1 PVYQWKVNGNNSG
14 TNAATF
20 TTTTLANNDVVT
32 VVRVLLMGRH
42 PVGIRREWTISM
54 PKPRFE
60 SAKLLSDLRQS
71 IFQEL
76 ALVMTL

>member
-1 PVYQWKVNGNNSG
+1 MAVIGG
-14 TNAATF
+14 
-20 TTTTLANNDVVT
+20 
-32 VVRVLLMGRH
+32 H
-42 PVGIRREWTISM
+42 PPRLTISM